1 MVASSAI
8 ALQHRRADA
17 AKKRARVDR
26 ESPVHIAILDYLR
39 ATLPHGWRVKHTP
52 NKPRSMQQ
60 GRREKR
66 MGAIAGWP
74 DLDIIGPADFSPSIW
89 FLEVKPPIVKGLKKE
104 GPSDVQLDVHDA
116 LGDLGH
122 AVKVVRSVEEARQAV
137 RDWRLPSNDMLIR
150 DTSGRAA

>member
-17 AKKRARVDR
+17 AKKRTRVDR

-74 DLDIIGPADFSPSIW
+74 DLDIIGPADFPPSIW
-89 FLEVKPPIVKGLKKE
+89 FLEIKPPIVKGVRKE
-104 GPSDVQLDVHDA
+104 VPSEEQEKCHDA
-116 LGDLGH
+116 LQDLGH
-122 AVKVVRSVEEARQAV
+122 PVKVVRSVEEVRQAV

-150 DTSGRAA
+150 DTSGRAG